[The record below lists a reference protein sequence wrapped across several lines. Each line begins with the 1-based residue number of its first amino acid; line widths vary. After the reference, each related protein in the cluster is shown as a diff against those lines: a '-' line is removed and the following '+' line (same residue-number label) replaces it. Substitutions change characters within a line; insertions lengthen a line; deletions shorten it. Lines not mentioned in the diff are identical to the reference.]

1 MYTLNEQQIERILN
15 DIRARGVNTESLQLN
30 LLDHICCIV
39 EQNLEPDGDFEAFYT
54 RTIKTFY
61 KKELSEIEEEAQLL
75 LTYKNYYGMKKIM
88 LASGIASAVLITVG
102 IVFKFMQWPG
112 ASANIVLGVSTFSL
126 VFLPLVFLL
135 KAKEN
140 NTLRDRVIYA
150 LGITPGI
157 LLSMAILF
165 KLMYWPGANVMGLAA
180 LIITGGVFLP
190 VYFFNGIR
198 HAESKLNTIVTSILI
213 VAGCGLFMSL
223 MRIPATTQRQSVAET
238 GFYVNNEQILQTE
251 LSQLQYDSKNT
262 NVFTSP
268 QSVAINHLC
277 EGLKQYLVQRET
289 GKAHIPADF
298 NHNTDLL
305 SEGRICKHIEPDMDP
320 YNDIEALKA
329 YITRYN
335 ATVAG
340 SKLKQIPYD
349 SNSFADRNTRITT
362 MLNDLVQI
370 QMVLVQ
376 NERAQLNTF
385 RQ

>member
-39 EQNLEPDGDFEAFYT
+39 EQNLEPDGDFEAFYA

-61 KKELSEIEEEAQLL
+61 KKELSEIEEEAQIL
-75 LTYKNYYGMKKIM
+75 LTYKNYYAMKKIM
-88 LASGIASAVLITVG
+88 LASGIASALLITIG

-112 ASANIVLGVSTFSL
+112 ALANIVLGVSMFSL

-140 NTLRDRVIYA
+140 KVLRERVIYA
-150 LGITPGI
+150 LGIAPGI
-157 LLSMAILF
+157 ILSMAILF
-165 KLMYWPGANVMGLAA
+165 KLMYWPGANVMGVAA

-223 MRIPATTQRQSVAET
+223 IRIPAGTQRQHVSDTA
-238 GFYVNNEQILQTE
+238 FFVNNEQILQTE
-251 LSQLQYDSKNT
+251 LSQLQRDTKNV

-277 EGLKQYLVQRET
+277 EGVKQYLVQRET
-289 GKAHIPADF
+289 GKAHIPANF
-298 NHNTDLL
+298 NHDNELL
-305 SEGRICKHIEPDMDP
+305 GEGRTCMHIEPGTDP
-320 YNDIEALKA
+320 YTDLEALRT
-329 YITRYN
+329 YIAQYN
-335 ATVAG
+335 AALTG
-340 SKLKQIPYD
+340 NELKQIPYD
-349 SNSFADRNTRITT
+349 SNTFADRNMRITT
-362 MLNDLVQI
+362 LLNDLVQI

-376 NERAQLNTF
+376 NEREQLNSI
-385 RQ
+385 R